1 MKPVKP
7 DKLVSA
13 LPENARAIY
22 FEARGWLDPA
32 DAFIAAADG
41 LTPAQARSR
50 ARNGARNLG
59 ASWPDRYEYH
69 SIDEPEVRFVADRS
83 FFGSDP
89 ALICQARQSA
99 ELALAARDAA
109 RRLAE
114 ADLDE
119 QDTAALAARR
129 GITRRRAQQI
139 RRAARL
145 AAAAGQ
151 ESML

>member
-1 MKPVKP
+1 MKP
-7 DKLVSA
+7 DQLVAA

-22 FEARGWLDPA
+22 FESRGWLDAA

-41 LTPAQARSR
+41 LTPARARSR
-50 ARNGARNLG
+50 ARNAARNLG

-69 SIDEPEVRFVADRS
+69 SIDDREVRSVADRS

-89 ALICQARQSA
+89 GLIFEARQSA

-114 ADLDE
+114 ADLGE
-119 QDTAALAARR
+119 LDTADLAARR

-139 RRAARL
+139 RRAAIL

-151 ESML
+151 ESLL

>member
-1 MKPVKP
+1 MKP
-7 DKLVSA
+7 DQLAAA
-13 LPENARAIY
+13 LPEEARAIY
-22 FEARGWLDPA
+22 FEARGWLDAA
-32 DAFIAAADG
+32 DAFLAARDG
-41 LTPAQARSR
+41 LTPDQARSR
-50 ARNGARNLG
+50 ARNAARNLG

-69 SIDEPEVRFVADRS
+69 SIDDREVRSVADRS

-89 ALICQARQSA
+89 GLIFEARQSA

-114 ADLDE
+114 ADLADLGE
-119 QDTAALAARR
+119 LDTADLAARR

-139 RRAARL
+139 RRAAIL

-151 ESML
+151 ESLL